1 MTIAAAV
8 ITAAAADTATAD
20 AIAAADT
27 AAAAPTPSETRC
39 DVAVFGATPAGIM
52 AAVAAARSGENVIL
66 LEPGYLV
73 GGMMSGGLT
82 KTDIGRRETVGGLSF
97 EFFARVKKY
106 YDETY
111 GPDSTQAKECKNGL
125 FFEPSVADRIFSD
138 MLREAGVT
146 VRRKERLVP
155 LATTTGKNRIR
166 SITTTHYETGAET
179 TVRAR
184 VFIDA
189 TYEGDLMASAHV
201 PYRVGREARVE
212 YNESLAGRT
221 HEPARYRGAGD
232 HRVQSYNIRSTL
244 TNRDDIRVPVPKP
257 RAYTPG
263 PHRHFIDYVNK
274 HDIRTFEELF
284 HDAPLWGPVNG
295 KSDPNKADYPGAN
308 YAYAEADYEMRA
320 LIVERVRDYWASM
333 WWMLQNDPALPDGFK
348 QSARNWG
355 LPKDEFVESGN
366 ITPQLYVREAR
377 RMLGRHLLTQND
389 LERDRWKPD
398 TICMGSYNIDSH
410 DVSFVQTPGGL
421 TKEGF
426 LISGVDAYEI
436 PYRSITPIAPD
447 NLLVTCAVSATHIAY
462 GSLRM
467 EPVFMMIGQAAGLAA
482 HLALHGIAEKGAG
495 VPPATL
501 ADGTAAPGSAGFPA
515 GGRRSAPPSPVGKK
529 DDGRRTMDHG
539 RFGRARPLRG
549 AGVPPVDAATAAA
562 TPAAPIP
569 VQAISIPRLQAVL
582 TAAGIPLKAPFR
594 PVVAIVGPAGGQAVA
609 GQPVQFAARGVHVRA
624 PLQYYWNFDGSGE
637 VQSTDPAPVFTFTT
651 PKRHTISLKAVDADG
666 THTLVEQ
673 QTIVVGADADPD
685 AGVTV
690 ENAKLTGRWDRGSAR
705 TMEGRGR
712 VNHHAMDIDK
722 NPKTATF
729 TATLPRTGRY
739 RVAFAFEQ
747 GPDCATA
754 LPVKI
759 THAAGADTVLVNERE
774 RGTPFAFRPLGEFR
788 FEAGAPAEVFITT
801 EGVKGRV
808 TIDEVR
814 WLWLGE

>member
-1 MTIAAAV
+1 MKKLRLLPLFALPSMTIVAPGGAGAA
-8 ITAAAADTATAD
+8 TDATQP
-20 AIAAADT
+20 
-27 AAAAPTPSETRC
+27 APVEKRC
-39 DVAVFGATPAGIM
+39 DIAVFGATPAGIM
-52 AAVAAARSGENVIL
+52 AAVSAARSGEKVIL
-66 LEPGYLV
+66 LESGYLV

-106 YDETY
+106 YAETY
-111 GPDSTQAKECKNGL
+111 GPDSTQAKECKNGF

-138 MLREAGVT
+138 MLREAGVA
-146 VRRKERLVP
+146 VLRKERLAP
-155 LATTTGKNRIR
+155 LATVTEKNRIR
-166 SITTTHYETGAET
+166 AITTRHYETGAET

-221 HEPARYRGAGD
+221 HAPAQYRGAGD

-257 RAYTPG
+257 RTYTPA

-274 HDIRTFEELF
+274 HGIRTFEELF

-320 LIVERVRDYWASM
+320 LIVGRVRDYWASL
-333 WWMLQNDPALPDGFK
+333 WWMLQNDPALSEEFK
-348 QSARNWG
+348 ASARKWG

-366 ITPQLYVREAR
+366 ITPQIYVREAR

-467 EPVFMMIGQAAGLAA
+467 EPVFMMIGQAAGFAAQLARREA
-482 HLALHGIAEKGAG
+482 VAVQDVSIEK
-495 VPPATL
+495 
-501 ADGTAAPGSAGFPA
+501 
-515 GGRRSAPPSPVGKK
+515 
-529 DDGRRTMDHG
+529 
-539 RFGRARPLRG
+539 
-549 AGVPPVDAATAAA
+549 
-562 TPAAPIP
+562 
-569 VQAISIPRLQAVL
+569 LQAAL
-582 TAAGIPLKAPFR
+582 AAAGIPLKAPFR
-594 PVVAIVGPAGGQAVA
+594 PVVAIVGPAEGRAVA
-609 GQPVQFAARGVHVRA
+609 GEPVQFAARGLHVRS
-624 PLQYYWNFDGSGE
+624 PLNYYWNFDGSGE
-637 VQSTDPAPVFTFTT
+637 VQSTDPAPVFTFAT
-651 PKRHTISLKAVDADG
+651 PKRYTVSLKAVDADG
-666 THTLVEQ
+666 THSLVER
-673 QTIVVGADADPD
+673 QTVVIGEDLEPD

-690 ENAKLTGRWDRGSAR
+690 EGAKLTGRWDRGFSR

-712 VNHHAMDIDK
+712 VNHHAMAIDR

-729 TATLPRTGRY
+729 AATLPRTGRY

-754 LPVKI
+754 VPVRI
-759 THAAGADTVLVNERE
+759 THAGGADTVIVNERE

-788 FEAGAPAEVFITT
+788 FEAGQPAEVFITT
-801 EGVKGRV
+801 EGVNGRV

-814 WLWLGE
+814 WLWLGEEPHADFGMRNERSRAETN